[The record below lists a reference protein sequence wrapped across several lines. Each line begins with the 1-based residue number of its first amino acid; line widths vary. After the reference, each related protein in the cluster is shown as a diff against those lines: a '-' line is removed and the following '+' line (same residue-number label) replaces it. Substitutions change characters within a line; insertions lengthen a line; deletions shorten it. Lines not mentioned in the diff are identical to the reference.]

1 MLRFL
6 VGAFVV
12 LHGLVHLFYF
22 GQARRLFDLP
32 AEMTWPDGSWAFSKL
47 LGEGTARG
55 LASIACVL
63 AAIGLVAG
71 GAGILLGQ
79 AWWRPVA
86 VAAADFA
93 AVVFV
98 LFWNGRMQRLDYQG
112 GVGILIDMSI
122 LASVLVF
129 RWPDFE
135 F

>member
-1 MLRFL
+1 MLRFI

-22 GQARRLFDLP
+22 GQARRLFELQ

-47 LGEGTARG
+47 LGDAAARW
-55 LASIACVL
+55 LASVACAV

-79 AWWRPVA
+79 PWWRPVI
-86 VAAADFA
+86 VASAAFA

-112 GVGILIDMSI
+112 GVGVLIDLAI

>member
-1 MLRFL
+1 MLRFI

-22 GQARRLFDLP
+22 GQARRLFELQ

-47 LGEGTARG
+47 LGDGTARG
-55 LASIACVL
+55 LAGVVCAL

-79 AWWRPVA
+79 PWWRPVV
-86 VAAADFA
+86 VAAAAFA
-93 AVVFV
+93 AAVFV

-112 GVGILIDMSI
+112 GVGILIDTAI